1 MATTSKP
8 KEKKMQ
14 ETALFGKDHPLSAL
28 IPEKDIFGADNYI
41 SREISGHSEMEV
53 FTLAREERHNVLI
66 YGPTGPG
73 KTSSVYAYAANKGLP
88 VVNVSCNGAAEP
100 SYFIGSWQPTVD
112 GGTDYVA
119 GDVLLAAMHGGII
132 YLDEVNFLPPKI
144 AAYLHSLLD
153 KRRTI
158 SIPNAQGSSI
168 PTLVKAH
175 PLCQIIAAYNPDY
188 EGTRPLN
195 QAFKNRFKYKMEF
208 SYDLKIENQLV
219 DSVELLKLAGL
230 LRDRFAVGD
239 ISTPISTNLLVE
251 FEEINES
258 SLGFDF
264 AVTNFLSV
272 FSDDEREVVREML
285 MIYAKNIWEDLNVG
299 VFEEESD
306 FAPLVKSLPEEPAL
320 AEIPVETIILNN

>member
-8 KEKKMQ
+8 KETKVQ
-14 ETALFGKDHPLSAL
+14 ETALFGKDHPLAAL
-28 IPEKDIFGADNYI
+28 IPEKDIFGSDNYI
-41 SREISGHSEMEV
+41 SREIGGHSEMEV
-53 FTLAREERHNVLI
+53 FELAREERHNVLI

-73 KTSSVYAYAANKGLP
+73 KTSSVYAYAADKGLP

-175 PLCQIIAAYNPDY
+175 KDCQIIAAYNPDY

-195 QAFKNRFKYKMEF
+195 QAFKNRFKFKLEF
-208 SYDLKIENQLV
+208 NYDAEIEYQLV
-219 DSVELLKLAGL
+219 ESRELHRLATL
-230 LRDRFAVGD
+230 LRDRFAIGD

-272 FSDDEREVVREML
+272 FSDDEREVVRELL
-285 MIYAKNIWEDLNVG
+285 MVYAKNIWDEINVG
-299 VFEEESD
+299 VFEEESI
-306 FAPLVKSLPEEPAL
+306 FAPSFKSLPVEEPA
-320 AEIPVETIILNN
+320 IQITETVTL